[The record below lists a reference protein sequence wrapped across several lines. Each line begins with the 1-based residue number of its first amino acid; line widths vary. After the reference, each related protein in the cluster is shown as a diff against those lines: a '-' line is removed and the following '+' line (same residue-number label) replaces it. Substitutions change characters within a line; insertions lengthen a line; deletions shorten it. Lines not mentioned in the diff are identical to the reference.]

1 MSEANHL
8 RDLEEKHNSTIQN
21 IQNLQELEKYMFQ
34 NLQKLSPDNS
44 QSALEKQAI
53 LNKINELKNIRTQ
66 LMAQLSSSYK
76 EKQEELNSE
85 REDLSDKFAQV
96 DIINDELHRARENIN
111 VLENEKN
118 NKLRMVQLYEY
129 QTKRY
134 QAYTDIVKLVIYG
147 SISILTITLLMK
159 YNIIPFIPSQTFS
172 ILIILSIVIT
182 VVLIIRKVFDINMRN
197 NMDFDQY
204 DFYFDPKSINTG
216 DVSVFQHDL
225 DFFKGVT
232 SGIEDKASSLTQNA
246 SQYISGVTSQIKD
259 ESMSLTQEPTQEP
272 TQLINQTTNKLNNLG
287 NGTAAGAGNTYGV
300 TNNPDYVG
308 KATNTS
314 VVMPNESSKETFA
327 NYI

>member
-8 RDLEEKHNSTIQN
+8 KDLEEKHNSTIQN

-66 LMAQLSSSYK
+66 LMTQLSSSYQ
-76 EKQEELNSE
+76 EKQEELNLE
-85 REDLSDKFAQV
+85 RENLSDKFAQV
-96 DIINDELHRARENIN
+96 GIIDNELHRARENIN

-129 QTKRY
+129 QRKRY

-147 SISILTITLLMK
+147 SISILAITLLMK

-182 VVLIIRKVFDINMRN
+182 VVLIIRKVFDISMRN

-204 DFYFDPKSINTG
+204 DFYFDPKSFNTR

-232 SGIEDKASSLTQNA
+232 SGIEDKASSLTQDA

-259 ESMSLTQEPTQEP
+259 EATSLTQDAS
-272 TQLINQTTNKLNNLG
+272 QLINQTTNKLNNLG
-287 NGTAAGAGNTYGV
+287 NGTAAGAGNTSGV
-300 TNNPDYVG
+300 TNNPDFVG